1 MVTHKQSRRDQILV
15 ALAEMMESS
24 PHGRITTAA
33 LARHLGVSEAALYRH
48 FPSKAKMYEGLIE
61 FIEETI
67 FTRIRIILE
76 NEPGVEARCHAIL
89 TLVLSFCERNPGISR
104 ILSGDALTGETE
116 RLHHRAAQILDR
128 IETQIKQIFR
138 EAEIGEN
145 KRTVMSVNETA
156 EMLLA
161 LTEGKVRQFVRSDFS
176 RLPTD
181 HWPQQWHQ
189 IIDNLFR

>member
-1 MVTHKQSRRDQILV
+1 MVTHKQSRRDQILI

-33 LARHLGVSEAALYRH
+33 LGRHLGVSEAALYRH
-48 FPSKAKMYEGLIE
+48 FPSKAKMYEGLLE

-67 FTRIRIILE
+67 FTRIRTILE
-76 NEPGVEARCHAIL
+76 NEPGAEARCHAIL

-104 ILSGDALTGETE
+104 ILAGDALTGETE
-116 RLHHRAAQILDR
+116 RLHRRAAQILDR
-128 IETQIKQIFR
+128 IETQIKQVLR

-145 KRTVMSVNETA
+145 KRTVMSINETA

-161 LTEGKVRQFVRSDFS
+161 LTEGKIRQFVRSDFS
-176 RLPTD
+176 RLPTA